1 MLQPRIVRLV
11 MLYGFVLCTALRAD
25 QPADAAAVAAPAQ
38 PASPPALPMQTAS
51 AAETKAPAPVLETVQ
66 SVQLPPP
73 GLCPVITDLLADI
86 CAPSSLQGA
95 TCSY

>member
-1 MLQPRIVRLV
+1 MLQPRIVRWL
-11 MLYGFVLCTALRAD
+11 LLSGLVLCSALRAD
-25 QPADAAAVAAPAQ
+25 PAAVVAPAQ

-73 GLCPVITDLLADI
+73 GLCPVITELLADI

>member
-25 QPADAAAVAAPAQ
+25 QRADAAAVVAPAQ
-38 PASPPALPMQTAS
+38 PASPPALPLQTAS
-51 AAETKAPAPVLETVQ
+51 ATEAKAPAPVLETVQ

-73 GLCPVITDLLADI
+73 GLCPVITELLADI